1 MLTKSKALL
10 WMCSKPGTS
19 VHAPGKTN
27 DASRASVP
35 PSLRSDCR
43 YCRHPVP
50 AVAGRDARR
59 CLLPQRGRRLLCRQY
74 SAPCRGWVR
83 AGGVWGGRGAARPVP
98 ELGAGRC
105 RLPGPCSA
113 SAVQIC
119 ARFPP
124 ASGCH
129 SCAAGRES
137 LGSVTC
143 WCFLCSAHS
152 FTASV

>member
-113 SAVQIC
+113 SAVRILC
-119 ARFPP
+119 ALPSGQRVSQLCRGKGELGLCHLLVFP
-124 ASGCH
+124 
-129 SCAAGRES
+129 
-137 LGSVTC
+137 V
-143 WCFLCSAHS
+143 
-152 FTASV
+152 